1 MELPV
6 RIELTLDVYKTPVL
20 TIILKK
26 HIGEPPQNR
35 TGLTCFADRHLTAR
49 SEVHW
54 QGQQDS
60 NLQQAILETAT
71 LPIELCPSMV
81 AVERFKLSYVGVKV
95 RCLTF
100 TWLHRCGG

>member
-20 TIILKK
+20 AIVLKK

-35 TGLTCFADRHLTAR
+35 TELTCFADRHLTAR
-49 SEVHW
+49 SEVPW
-54 QGQQDS
+54 QGQQDL
-60 NLQQAILETAT
+60 NLQQAVLETAT

-81 AVERFKLSYVGVKV
+81 AVERFKLSYVRVKV
-95 RCLTF
+95 
-100 TWLHRCGG
+100 